1 MRTKLIEGR
10 TAPRVRLTGG
20 YLEKILDS
28 KPGTWARTVLV
39 WQNGF
44 FGPRIRRTVRPGG
57 WMQSTNAPL
66 PLRPEIFNEVD
77 KYVHLPKEIRQHWL
91 NALLTQKP

>member
-1 MRTKLIEGR
+1 
-10 TAPRVRLTGG
+10 
-20 YLEKILDS
+20 
-28 KPGTWARTVLV
+28 
-39 WQNGF
+39 
-44 FGPRIRRTVRPGG
+44 
-57 WMQSTNAPL
+57 MQSTNAPL